1 MEVCTV
7 RIVLEKLA
15 QRQNSE
21 CCNADFW
28 QVRRIG
34 LSWNFKGLQWIN
46 PHESFRRYYIH
57 YEDYAKRLRKFV
69 RVVSEIYKKALIV
82 QILNE
87 VALRQ
92 VARKRV
98 SYQDRKNEKKKFLS
112 YRNMILSSILT
123 LLKNNLSHL

>member
-1 MEVCTV
+1 M
-7 RIVLEKLA
+7 
-15 QRQNSE
+15 
-21 CCNADFW
+21 
-28 QVRRIG
+28 
-34 LSWNFKGLQWIN
+34 LQWIN

-98 SYQDRKNEKKKFLS
+98 SFQDRKNENTSKFPIIS
-112 YRNMILSSILT
+112 KYGIRQHSDAT
-123 LLKNNLSHL
+123 